1 MKPHA
6 RETCRAGPRTRPV
19 TRHWRGGLAA
29 LAALVTLAAV
39 ACSGPASSAHGEP
52 LGTGTRSGV
61 TGGALFGGDIPLVS
75 QQAKLGR
82 SLPIVRVYDRIGQSF
97 PKAKERNLM
106 ASGHT
111 LLVSL
116 DTVPPK
122 GPSYAS
128 IAAGRSDAFISRFL
142 QAMEHAAVTYHLGAI
157 YICFEHEA
165 NVAKHHAG
173 LGSPA
178 QFVQAWD
185 HVHQLAVSMH
195 LNWNQGG
202 RLHWV
207 FILGRYAYTRGTA
220 GQYWPGANELD
231 VVGVDGYN
239 SAGCVKLKAANFV
252 APQGTRA
259 LTPADIF
266 NPALQFAI
274 SHGRLPVFIV
284 EWASVPY
291 TVSSVQP
298 GFIHQMQAY
307 VSANREIAAA
317 LYWNSRVP
325 GCDYSLNNRPAA
337 LSALAAMSHS
347 TGLQGHIVTGP

>member
-1 MKPHA
+1 MKHHA
-6 RETCRAGPRTRPV
+6 RETCRAGARTKPV
-19 TRHWRGGLAA
+19 TRYWRGGLAA

-39 ACSGPASSAHGEP
+39 GCSSPASSPGHAGS
-52 LGTGTRSGV
+52 RSGV

-82 SLPIVRVYDRIGQSF
+82 SLPIVRVYDRIGETFPQAEDQSLLAGG
-97 PKAKERNLM
+97 K
-106 ASGHT
+106 T

-116 DTVPPK
+116 DTVPPR

-128 IAAGRSDAFISRFL
+128 IAAGQHDATIGRFL
-142 QAMEHAAVTYHLGAI
+142 RSVEHAAVTHHLGAI

-165 NVAKHHAG
+165 NVARHHAG

-207 FILGRYAYTRGTA
+207 FILGRYAYTRGIA

-239 SAGCVKLKAANFV
+239 SAGCVKLKVANFV

-259 LTPADIF
+259 RTPADIF
-266 NPALQFAI
+266 NPALQFAR

-291 TVSSVQP
+291 AVSSVQP
-298 GFIHQMQAY
+298 SFIHQMQAY

-317 LYWNSRVP
+317 LYWNGHVP